1 MVEQATADGSPDT
14 ESTSDSESSE
24 GEETPD
30 AVSEEGE
37 NSPNELVDKIS
48 ESLSD
53 DGFGVF
59 HGREFITIR
68 EDGQLAPNSTVVE
81 QYLEGTEAAMLA
93 YNDSANEIAIIP
105 LEQNYDRGDV
115 YAYQAGNTQTIS
127 ARGFLKNNDIM
138 PDETIRY
145 TPEWDDDLGGEH
157 IDGGFRIDLD
167 QDGEVVTID
176 SSDEN
181 PTDDSDDTTAT
192 PDR

>member
-1 MVEQATADGSPDT
+1 MIAYDNND
-14 ESTSDSESSE
+14 
-24 GEETPD
+24 
-30 AVSEEGE
+30 
-37 NSPNELVDKIS
+37 NSGTVIDDIVN
-48 ESLSD
+48 SLSE
-53 DGFGVF
+53 DGHDVF

-145 TPEWDDDLGGEH
+145 TPEWDEDLGGEH
-157 IDGGFRIDLD
+157 IDGGFRIDLS
-167 QDGEVVTID
+167 QDGEVVTIE
-176 SSDEN
+176 SSDED
-181 PTDDSDDTTAT
+181 PDDGSDDATST